1 MKKTLLLTSL
11 LTATSLYSMDD
22 AWKIKEID
30 WEQFNEK
37 AKPPVTL
44 RWVAKRGSFNLH
56 LAVEERNPKLLQYSF
71 SLEDFETKNLNGE
84 NPLDLATRLA
94 KEKTTSIKK
103 TSANTHYGSWVE
115 PSTDKEDD
123 TALKLLND
131 EKEAAEAIRN
141 HLNTAFNN
149 RMTEL
154 LEANFARGRKPTQ
167 DSPPPSH

>member
-1 MKKTLLLTSL
+1 
-11 LTATSLYSMDD
+11 
-22 AWKIKEID
+22 
-30 WEQFNEK
+30 
-37 AKPPVTL
+37 
-44 RWVAKRGSFNLH
+44 
-56 LAVEERNPKLLQYSF
+56 
-71 SLEDFETKNLNGE
+71 
-84 NPLDLATRLA
+84 
-94 KEKTTSIKK
+94 
-103 TSANTHYGSWVE
+103 
-115 PSTDKEDD
+115 DD